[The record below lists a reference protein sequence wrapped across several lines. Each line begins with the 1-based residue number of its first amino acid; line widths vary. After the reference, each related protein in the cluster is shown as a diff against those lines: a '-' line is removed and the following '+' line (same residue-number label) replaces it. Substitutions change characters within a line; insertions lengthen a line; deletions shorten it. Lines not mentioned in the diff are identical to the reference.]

1 MFIKSSRHTF
11 FIICLTFSLLTCASG
26 RFQEAEEEPEPP
38 GSRIRVYSFNIQNF
52 GAAKM
57 ARPELA
63 AVLADIVSKADIA
76 AIQEVRSAN
85 AAPVE
90 QFMALLPENYARVL
104 GPREGRSSSKEQFWI
119 IYNTEKLTVLAEET
133 WPDSEDK
140 FERNPLAVY
149 FQTADKFD
157 FILINNHIR
166 PSDAAAEI
174 GALPETAEYF
184 RGLWQEPDM
193 LILGDLNADGLYYD
207 ETLLAETFP
216 GDSWKIIITND
227 LDTTVAAG
235 DNTYDRIIISSSA
248 LEDYTG
254 NHGVI
259 RFDDLCALD
268 EYGITPGDLSD
279 HYPVWA
285 EFFIHRDGD

>member
-1 MFIKSSRHTF
+1 MKKGRRIFA
-11 FIICLTFSLLTCASG
+11 IICLTFSLLTCASG

-38 GSRIRVYSFNIQNF
+38 GSRIRVYSFNIQIF

-63 AVLADIVSKADIA
+63 AVLADIVSKADITA
-76 AIQEVRSAN
+76 VQEVRSAS

-90 QFMALLPENYARVL
+90 QFMALLPENYACVL

-119 IYNTEKLTVLAEET
+119 IYNAEKLAVLAEET
-133 WPDSEDK
+133 WPDPEDK

-157 FILINNHIR
+157 FILINSHIR

-174 GALPETAEYF
+174 NALPEAAGYY
-184 RGLWQEPDM
+184 RGLWQEPD
-193 LILGDLNADGLYYD
+193 LIILGDLNADGLYYD
-207 ETLLAETFP
+207 ETMLSETFP
-216 GDSWKIIITND
+216 ENSWKIIITND
-227 LDTTVAAG
+227 LDTTVAAA
-235 DNTYDRIIISSSA
+235 DYTYDRIIISSSA
-248 LEDYTG
+248 VGDYTG

-259 RFDDLCALD
+259 RFDELYNFDGC
-268 EYGITPGDLSD
+268 GIAPKDLSD